1 MIPTPFQARY
11 PSLAAALTAMTATDA
26 DDRPAL
32 PTADEIARELS
43 DLNRSRESLNDVA
56 DALVS
61 GASEPQ
67 RELVRISKSAYRYLG
82 VSDDV
87 RSFMGRLWAAAVRSW
102 NSSQRSAFLLLTT
115 EDRHE
120 VFQALDFTAE
130 LLTEVAFSAGELLPW
145 LKGARRQVGND
156 FMQRG
161 LWASVQALCKMSPME
176 AVRLATE
183 WLNEEPD
190 AQELSTI
197 AAIIGLA
204 REQVA
209 NGDVTP
215 IPLRDL
221 ETRLRT
227 SAKPAWRSTYIQ
239 SWAQVASRGLLT
251 RERVRELFDEFVAND
266 GDEEAALCHLLH
278 IIAHRDSVTDAEWS
292 WILDELRRVAR
303 SGLGAASQHWLVLSV
318 LEGLADAAKPDRS
331 LPVDPWLDLLRSLCP
346 IPSVHQQTWSRIT
359 GALVDTTG
367 TAPEVARQM
376 VLTLAAYSG
385 RDWLQCDDRSE
396 FRWFL
401 MELAKHNQHERVA
414 TDLCFQTGTFSRRIG
429 MVIFSN
435 CNVPALEAQTVG
447 AASARSVELLLL
459 EAQRFHVDYAA
470 LGRLHASLAHRVDE
484 LDGELPELLY
494 EEVARQCRNTYAYRT
509 ALRAAA
515 PNNDY
520 LLAIAA
526 DAEDRIKETR
536 ESFAS
541 PALQMDVPG
550 YARARRLYDR
560 YMASSVAK
568 GIAEKSV
575 LLNLVRKVRL
585 LYGGERWRFFGPD
598 GSLSPPSTFHTSS
611 AEVEMPQLEIAN
623 PEEAQMRRLQ
633 ASARIARLEQDA
645 DSSVP

>member
-1 MIPTPFQARY
+1 MIPPSLQIRY
-11 PSLAAALTAMTATDA
+11 PSLAATLTVMSATDA
-26 DDRPAL
+26 DDIPAL
-32 PTADEIARELS
+32 PAEDDIARELS
-43 DLNRSRESLNDVA
+43 DLNRSRESLDDVA

-82 VSDDV
+82 VSDEV
-87 RSFMGRLWAAAVRSW
+87 RSFMGRFWAAALRSW
-102 NSSQRSAFLLLTT
+102 NSSQRSAFLLLTA

-130 LLTEVAFSAGELLPW
+130 LFTEVAFTADELLPW
-145 LKGARRQVGND
+145 LKRARRQVGND
-156 FMQRG
+156 LMQRG
-161 LWASVQALCKMSPME
+161 LWASVQAFCKMSPME
-176 AVRLATE
+176 AARLAVE
-183 WLNEEPD
+183 WLNEDPD

-197 AAIIGLA
+197 AAVIGLA
-204 REQVA
+204 REQVP
-209 NGDVTP
+209 NDDVASR
-215 IPLRDL
+215 PLRDL

-227 SAKPAWRSTYIQ
+227 SGKPGWRSAYIQ
-239 SWAQVASRGLLT
+239 SWAQIASRGLLT
-251 RERVRELFDEFVAND
+251 RERLRELFDEFVMND
-266 GDEEAALCHLLH
+266 SDEEAAWCYLLH
-278 IIAHRDSVTDAEWS
+278 VIAQRTSITDASWS

-303 SGLGAASQHWLVLSV
+303 SGLGAASQYWLVLTV
-318 LEGLADAAKPDRS
+318 LKGLAEPAKPGGS
-331 LPVDPWLDLLRSLCP
+331 LPSDPWLALLRSLCP
-346 IPSVHQQTWSRIT
+346 IPSVNQQTWSRIT
-359 GALVDTTG
+359 GALVESTR
-367 TAPEVARQM
+367 TAPDIARQM

-385 RDWLQCDDRSE
+385 REWLQCDDRSE

-401 MELAKHNQHERVA
+401 MELAKHNQHGRVA
-414 TDLCFQTGTFSRRIG
+414 TDLCFQGGAFSRRMG

-435 CNVPALEAQTVG
+435 CNVPTLDAQTLG
-447 AASARSVELLLL
+447 TASATSVELLLL

-470 LGRLHASLAHRVDE
+470 LGRLHAALARRIDE
-484 LDGELPELLY
+484 LDGELPELFY
-494 EEVARQCRNTYAYRT
+494 EEVARQCRNTCAYRT

-515 PNNDY
+515 PNNEY

-536 ESFAS
+536 ATFAS

-550 YARARRLYDR
+550 YARARRLHDR
-560 YMASSVAK
+560 YMAGVVAK
-568 GIAEKSV
+568 GIAGRSV

-598 GSLSPPSTFHTSS
+598 GSLSPPSAFHTSS

-633 ASARIARLEQDA
+633 ASARIARLEQEA
-645 DSSVP
+645 DFSAP

>member
-1 MIPTPFQARY
+1 MIPPSFQVRY
-11 PSLAAALTAMTATDA
+11 PSLAAALTAMSATDA
-26 DDRPAL
+26 DDIPTL
-32 PTADEIARELS
+32 PTEDEIADALS
-43 DLNRSRESLNDVA
+43 DLNRSKESLDEVA
-56 DALVS
+56 DALLA

-67 RELVRISKSAYRYLG
+67 RELVRISNSAYRYLG

-102 NSSQRSAFLLLTT
+102 NSGQRSAFLLLTA
-115 EDRHE
+115 EDRHD

-227 SAKPAWRSTYIQ
+227 SAKPAWRSAYIQ

-251 RERVRELFDEFVAND
+251 RERVRELFDQFVSND
-266 GDEEAALCHLLH
+266 GDEEAAWCHLLH
-278 IIAHRDSVTDAEWS
+278 VIAHRDSVTDAEWS

-303 SGLGAASQHWLVLSV
+303 SGLGAASQYWLVLSV
-318 LEGLADAAKPDRS
+318 LKGLAEAAKPDGS
-331 LPVDPWLDLLRSLCP
+331 LPSDRWLALLRSLCP
-346 IPSVHQQTWSRIT
+346 IPSVNQQTWSRIT
-359 GALVDTTG
+359 GALVETTR
-367 TAPEVARQM
+367 TAPDVARQM

-385 RDWLQCDDRSE
+385 REWLQCDDRSE

-401 MELAKHNQHERVA
+401 MELAKHNQHGRVA
-414 TDLCFQTGTFSRRIG
+414 TDLCFQGGAFSRRIG

-435 CNVPALEAQTVG
+435 CNVPTLEAQTVG
-447 AASARSVELLLL
+447 TASATSVELLLL

-470 LGRLHASLAHRVDE
+470 LGRLHAAVARRVDE
-484 LDGELPELLY
+484 LDGELPELFY

-515 PNNDY
+515 PNNEY

-526 DAEDRIKETR
+526 DAEDRVKETR
-536 ESFAS
+536 DSFAS

-550 YARARRLYDR
+550 YTRARRLYDR
-560 YMASSVAK
+560 YMAGVVAK

-598 GSLSPPSTFHTSS
+598 GSLSPPSAFHTSS

-633 ASARIARLEQDA
+633 ASARIARLEQEA
-645 DSSVP
+645 DSSAP